1 MARVPHLP
9 TPDSAVYDESP
20 VVVPA
25 GQPTQLGCP
34 ISLSPSHRLRTN
46 KTNASWHEK
55 AMHLGGLD
63 LNLLVALDA
72 LLREKNV
79 TRAAERIYISQPGMS
94 AALQKLREHFS
105 DQLLERV
112 GRKFELTPR
121 GRELAGRVTDILL
134 TIKSLDESLEQFD
147 HRTAHRVFRVSAS
160 TYCSDL
166 LAVPVIEH
174 LAEAAPNVS
183 CQFDDLTSETVSRV
197 IDGRL
202 DFAITISLRLLDT
215 AAIQEKSLSE
225 TPLFTDHMVLVVADG
240 NTAVGDSITFD
251 ELCKM
256 PYAETRFSNDILG
269 IGERVW
275 QQLPQSPR
283 VRAWL
288 PNFHLT
294 LDALSRSNLIAMLPA
309 RLVAAKKSSFRVRT
323 LPVPFD
329 VPKLEETIFWH
340 PRNQADSG
348 HLWFRDLLKLIAKE
362 QGLTS

>member
-1 MARVPHLP
+1 MVRTPHLP
-9 TPDSAVYDESP
+9 TPDSAVYDEGS

-25 GQPTQLGCP
+25 GQPTQLGCRMS
-34 ISLSPSHRLRTN
+34 ISPSHRPRTN
-46 KTNASWHEK
+46 KTNASWHGK

-112 GRKFELTPR
+112 GRKLELTPR

-134 TIKSLDESLEQFD
+134 SIKSLDKSLEQFD

-174 LAEAAPNVS
+174 LAEAATNIS

-197 IDGRL
+197 IDGDWTSRLLSAFGCWMRPQLGEKSVGDTIVHRPHGARRGRRQQSSRRL
-202 DFAITISLRLLDT
+202 D
-215 AAIQEKSLSE
+215 
-225 TPLFTDHMVLVVADG
+225 H
-240 NTAVGDSITFD
+240 
-251 ELCKM
+251 
-256 PYAETRFSNDILG
+256 
-269 IGERVW
+269 
-275 QQLPQSPR
+275 
-283 VRAWL
+283 
-288 PNFHLT
+288 
-294 LDALSRSNLIAMLPA
+294 
-309 RLVAAKKSSFRVRT
+309 FR
-323 LPVPFD
+323 
-329 VPKLEETIFWH
+329 
-340 PRNQADSG
+340 
-348 HLWFRDLLKLIAKE
+348 
-362 QGLTS
+362 

>member
-1 MARVPHLP
+1 MVRVPHLP
-9 TPDSAVYDESP
+9 TPDSAVYHEAS

-25 GQPTQLGCP
+25 GQSKQLGCRMS
-34 ISLSPSHRLRTN
+34 ISSSNRPRTIRT
-46 KTNASWHEK
+46 KASWHEN

-72 LLREKNV
+72 LLCEKSV
-79 TRAAERIYISQPGMS
+79 TRAAERVYISQPGMS

-112 GRKFELTPR
+112 GRKLELTPR

-134 TIKSLDESLEQFD
+134 SIKSLDESLEQFD

-174 LAEAAPNVS
+174 LTESAPNIS

-215 AAIQEKSLSE
+215 AATQERSLSE

-240 NTAVGDSITFD
+240 NAAVGDSITFD

-309 RLVAAKKSSFRVRT
+309 RLVAAKRSSFRVRT

-340 PRNQADSG
+340 PRNQSDSG